1 MTQSYDL
8 RGILRRIHEH
18 SDELKTKP
26 LESLSHWYSQH
37 QIPHLPLWFWQI
49 PRGWSQDE
57 KRLREMKDL
66 IDGQMYGL
74 PLPIPIIVS
83 DGQDG
88 GTEYLMKCGD
98 RYYIFL
104 EVPSILYKVEEPNEL
119 SKILRTLGDKRWEGL
134 RLTECEILPEY
145 GGPDKV
151 PDNEVPHGWSN
162 EINQGVCDDEL
173 FDRHGISLPSLLL
186 YRDGGYSPSPAY
198 LVEACD
204 HFYIWDVDSNNISK
218 ILQPEALQDI
228 LEALKVSFENLTLSE
243 VESGCRTKASKLKNG
258 GRLST
263 QG

>member
-8 RGILRRIHEH
+8 RGILKRIHEY
-18 SDELKTKP
+18 SDQLKTKP

-37 QIPHLPLWFWQI
+37 QITHLPLWFWQI

-57 KRLREMKDL
+57 KGLWEMKDL
-66 IDGQMYGL
+66 TDGQIYGL

-88 GTEYLMKCGD
+88 GTEYFMKCGD

-104 EVPSILYKVEEPNEL
+104 EIPSILYKVEEPTEL

-134 RLTECEILPEY
+134 RLSECEILPEY

-151 PDNEVPHGWSN
+151 PDDEVPHGWSN
-162 EINQGVCDDEL
+162 QINQDVCDDEI

-186 YRDGGYSPSPAY
+186 YRDGGHSPSPAY
-198 LVEACD
+198 LVEGGD
-204 HFYIWDVDSNNISK
+204 RFYIWDFISDK
-218 ILQPEALQDI
+218 ISRILQPETLQDI
-228 LEALKVSFENLTLSE
+228 LDALKVSFEKLTLTE
-243 VESGCRTKASKLKNG
+243 VESGGLTKASEAKTG

-263 QG
+263 QE